1 MKSIFLTLLLSSAV
15 VAQTAASKSG
25 KEPPRGPSA
34 HASLLNPATLRAK
47 APDVFKA
54 EFTTTKGDFV
64 IEVHRDWSPNGAD
77 RFYNLVK
84 SGFFDD
90 AAFFRVVPNF
100 MVQFGI
106 PSNPKVAAAWGHA
119 NLRDDPVKQ
128 GNTRGRISFAMAG
141 PNTRTTQVFINFKD
155 NSSLDGQGFAAF
167 GEVIQGMDVVDK
179 IYSGYGDMQ
188 EMGGHG
194 PSPGKIESQGSA
206 YLDKYFPQLDKI
218 KSTKIV
224 P

>member
-1 MKSIFLTLLLSSAV
+1 MRLISLTLLVSSAV
-15 VAQTAASKSG
+15 FSQTAQTPAH
-25 KEPPRGPSA
+25 EPMRGPSSKTTIMNP
-34 HASLLNPATLRAK
+34 SLLRAK

-54 EFTTTKGDFV
+54 QFSTTKGDFV

-84 SGFFDD
+84 NGFYDD
-90 AAFFRVVPNF
+90 AGFFRVVPNF

-106 PSNPKVAAAWGHA
+106 SGNPKVAAAWGHA
-119 NLRDDPVKQ
+119 NLRDDPVKEH
-128 GNTRGRISFAMAG
+128 NTRGRITFAMAG

-155 NSSLDGQGFAAF
+155 NSALDGQGFAPF
-167 GEVIQGMDVVDK
+167 GEVTEGMDVVDK

-194 PSPGKIESQGSA
+194 PSPGKIESDGNA
-206 YLDKYFPQLDKI
+206 YLKKYFPQLDYI
-218 KSTKIV
+218 KTAKV
-224 P
+224 LP